1 MRYSTGIKYARNTVM
16 ARMKLGRLRCLH
28 CASNCSATSLLGFA
42 CYLAL
47 CGTAVAQQ
55 TFPVLNAA
63 TLLSTGAPDCGVAPG
78 SLVSIYIDAIRE
90 LVNLPA
96 DRKLTLRFESA
107 DATASQDLP
116 LDFRYYEAGQTLL
129 AVLPA
134 DAPTGP
140 ADLTLST
147 DGGLSFTSRIYI
159 ANSNF
164 GVYANTAQQFATP
177 GVPVA
182 NLLTNP
188 AQPGQIMTLWG
199 TGLGNAD
206 PAQVVVNVAD
216 VTVRPD
222 FVGHAP
228 GQPGLDQINFRL
240 PVDAA
245 IPDDCYVP
253 VAVGIAGR
261 IGNTVTIAVDRG
273 GNACRHPLGLS
284 RPQLVVLDRGGSI
297 WTAGTSVES
306 YELPA
311 DGNSYYRYDVTQLA
325 FNRYPASA
333 IAAQAGPF
341 QPASQ
346 QNACSLGHLHS
357 GSLIGRWFGVGG
369 VQQSFFDAG
378 TVFEQNPSGKTL
390 QLKSAGGGTYL
401 YSFSDSSLRYSLEQ
415 LPPSPLLPGLWS
427 IATSGSADLA
437 PWQLNFSTPPPLAWT
452 NRNQLQR
459 VKRGEDLTLAW
470 NPDGYGSSDRAW
482 VSVNIAIPIPGTDEY
497 RYGSVNCEA
506 AASAGTIGVPGNL
519 LSLLPGNGQT
529 ASVFLSLEISRA
541 RESQMRF
548 SVTSHG
554 ETIPGGIDYK
564 FTSIIGLPIE

>member
-1 MRYSTGIKYARNTVM
+1 M
-16 ARMKLGRLRCLH
+16 
-28 CASNCSATSLLGFA
+28 
-42 CYLAL
+42 
-47 CGTAVAQQ
+47 AVAQQ
-55 TFPVLNAA
+55 QTFWVLNAA
-63 TLLSTGAPDCGVAPG
+63 TLLTSGAPDCGVAPG
-78 SLVSIYIDAIRE
+78 SLVSIYVGAIQE
-90 LVNLPA
+90 LFDLPA
-96 DRKLTLRFESA
+96 GSKLTLRMQSA
-107 DATASQDLP
+107 GATASQELA
-116 LDFRYYEAGQTLL
+116 LGFRDYEAGQTLL
-129 AVLPA
+129 AVLPT
-134 DAPTGP
+134 DAPTGA
-140 ADLTLST
+140 ADLTLSA

-159 ANSNF
+159 ADSNF

-182 NLLTNP
+182 NLLSNP

-206 PAQVVVNVAD
+206 PAKVVVNVAGVA
-216 VTVRPD
+216 VTPD

-253 VAVGIAGR
+253 VAVGLAGR
-261 IGNTVTIAVDRG
+261 IGNTVTIAIDRG

-284 RPQLVVLDRGGSI
+284 QPQLAALDRGESI
-297 WTAGTSVES
+297 LVARASVES
-306 YELPA
+306 SEFPA
-311 DGNSYYRYDVTQLA
+311 NGNTYYRYDVTQLA
-325 FNRYPASA
+325 FSRYPASV
-333 IAAQAGPF
+333 IAAQAGAY

-346 QNACSLGHLHS
+346 RNACSAGALYS
-357 GSLIGRWFGVGG
+357 GRHIGKWFDVSG
-369 VQQSFFDAG
+369 VQAFFNAG
-378 TVFEQNPSGKTL
+378 TVFEQNPSGKTP

-401 YSFSDSSLRYSLEQ
+401 YSFSDSSVRYSLEQ
-415 LPPSPLLPGLWS
+415 LPPSPLLPGLWW

-437 PWQLNFSTPPPLAWT
+437 PWQLSFSTPPPLAWT

-459 VKRGEDLTLAW
+459 VKRGEDLTLVW
-470 NPDGYGSSDRAW
+470 NPAGYGSSDRAS

-519 LSLLPGNGQT
+519 LSLLPGNGQA
-529 ASVFLSLEISRA
+529 ASVFLSLEIARA
-541 RESQMRF
+541 RESQLRF

-554 ETIPGGIDYK
+554 DTIPGGIDYK
-564 FTSIIGLPIE
+564 FASTIRLPIE